1 MPRLATVIPIA
12 AMVQVRSVLVLMFLL
27 VYCGDFHL
35 RFEIYRGPSF
45 VDENVYILRGS
56 L

>member
-12 AMVQVRSVLVLMFLL
+12 AMVQVRCIGVDVFVGGLWFSL
-27 VYCGDFHL
+27 
-35 RFEIYRGPSF
+35 FEIYRGPSF

-56 L
+56 LYIM